1 MAFMKTL
8 KEFQSRLIPEFKRS
22 LEKYVDAS
30 FPNDFTGLKEMYKY
44 HLGFGDDYSK
54 QGKHIR
60 PLLTLMCC
68 AGTETEWQKALPAAV
83 SIELIHNFSLIHDD
97 IEDNGLIRRG
107 KDAVWVKWGLPHG
120 LNAGDAMFTT
130 AFKAL
135 LTIQENMSESIT
147 LKAVELLTETCG
159 KLTLGQFLDID
170 FEEREFVSIDE
181 YLQMV
186 NGKTAALISCST
198 KMGALIGEF
207 PLEEQK
213 KYDDFGKA
221 LGIAFQM
228 YDDWLGVWG
237 DFENTGK
244 STTGDIVEGKKTL
257 PIILGIKNS
266 TRFADKF
273 KQGKVPQHTAIE
285 MAKWLREDG
294 IEKIVI
300 DTYTRWTENAFIS
313 LEEMKCTKHVRNALI
328 ELTKNL
334 LIREK

>member
-1 MAFMKTL
+1 MKTI
-8 KEFQSRLIPEFKRS
+8 KEFQSILIPEFIKS
-22 LEKYVDAS
+22 LEKYVDSS
-30 FPNDFTGLKEMYKY
+30 FPKGFTELKEIYKY
-44 HLGFGDDYSK
+44 HLGLGDDYSK
-54 QGKHIR
+54 QGKRIR

-68 AGTETEWQKALPAAV
+68 AGTGVEWQKALPAAV

-120 LNAGDAMFTT
+120 LNAGDAMFTS

-135 LTIQENMSESIT
+135 LLLQDNVSESIT
-147 LKAVELLTETCG
+147 FKAVKLLAETCRQ
-159 KLTLGQFLDID
+159 LTMGQFLDIN
-170 FEEREFVSIDE
+170 FEEREFISFDE

-186 NGKTAALISCST
+186 NGKTAALIACST
-198 KMGALIGEF
+198 KMGALIGDF
-207 PLEEQK
+207 PPEKQK
-213 KYDDFGKA
+213 NYHDFGKA

-237 DFENTGK
+237 DFKDTGK

-273 KQGKVPQHTAIE
+273 KQDKISKNTAIE
-285 MAKWLREDG
+285 MAQWLRDDG

-300 DTYTRWTENAFIS
+300 DTYTKWTENAFIS
-313 LEEMKCTKHVRNALI
+313 IEEMKCTNHVRNALI
-328 ELTKNL
+328 ELINNL

>member
-1 MAFMKTL
+1 MKTL
-8 KEFQSRLIPEFKRS
+8 KEFQSKLIPEFTRS
-22 LEKYVDAS
+22 LEKFVDSS
-30 FPNDFTGLKEMYKY
+30 FPRGFTKLKEIYTY
-44 HLGFGDDYSK
+44 HLGLGDDYSI
-54 QGKHIR
+54 QGKRIR

-68 AGTETEWQKALPAAV
+68 AGTGAGWQKALPAAV

-120 LNAGDAMFTT
+120 LNAGDAMFTS

-135 LTIQENMSESIT
+135 LLLQDNVSESIT
-147 LKAVELLTETCG
+147 LKAVKLLTETCG
-159 KLTLGQFLDID
+159 QLTMGQFLDID
-170 FEEREFVSIDE
+170 FEEREFVSVDE

-198 KMGALIGEF
+198 KMGALIGE
-207 PLEEQK
+207 LSLVEQK
-213 KYDDFGKA
+213 KYHDFGKA
-221 LGIAFQM
+221 LGIAFQI

-237 DFENTGK
+237 DYKNTGK

-266 TRFADKF
+266 SRFADKL
-273 KQGKVPQHTAIE
+273 KQGKISRDNAIE

-294 IEKIVI
+294 IEKLVI
-300 DTYTRWTENAFIS
+300 DTYTQWTENAFIS
-313 LEEMKCTKHVRNALI
+313 LEKMKCTKHVKNALI
-328 ELTKNL
+328 ELTNNL

>member
-1 MAFMKTL
+1 MKTI
-8 KEFQSRLIPEFKRS
+8 KEFQSILIPEFIKS
-22 LEKYVDAS
+22 LEKYVDSS
-30 FPNDFTGLKEMYKY
+30 FPKGFTELKEIYKY
-44 HLGFGDDYSK
+44 HLGLSDDYSK
-54 QGKHIR
+54 QGKRIR

-68 AGTETEWQKALPAAV
+68 AGTGAEWQKALPAAV

-120 LNAGDAMFTT
+120 LNAGDAMFTS

-135 LTIQENMSESIT
+135 LLLQDNVSESIT
-147 LKAVELLTETCG
+147 FKAVKLLAETCRQ
-159 KLTLGQFLDID
+159 LTMGQFLDIN
-170 FEEREFVSIDE
+170 FEEREFISFDE

-186 NGKTAALISCST
+186 NGKTAALIACST
-198 KMGALIGEF
+198 KMGALIGDF
-207 PLEEQK
+207 PPEKQK
-213 KYDDFGKA
+213 NYHDFGKA

-237 DFENTGK
+237 DFKDTGK

-273 KQGKVPQHTAIE
+273 KQDKISKNTAIE
-285 MAKWLREDG
+285 MAQWLRDDG

-300 DTYTRWTENAFIS
+300 DTYTKWTENAFIS
-313 LEEMKCTKHVRNALI
+313 IEEMKCTSHVRNALI
-328 ELTKNL
+328 ELTNNL

>member
-1 MAFMKTL
+1 MKTL
-8 KEFQSRLIPEFKRS
+8 KEFQSILIPELVRL
-22 LEKYVDAS
+22 LEKYMDS
-30 FPNDFTGLKEMYKY
+30 FFPKGFTELKEIYRY
-44 HLGFGDDYSK
+44 HLGLGDDYSK
-54 QGKHIR
+54 QGKRIR

-68 AGTETEWQKALPAAV
+68 AGAGAEWQQALPAAV

-120 LNAGDAMFTT
+120 LNAGDAMLTS

-135 LTIQENMSESIT
+135 LTLQDNVSESIT
-147 LKAVELLTETCG
+147 FIAVELLTETCEQ
-159 KLTLGQFLDID
+159 LTMGQFLDID
-170 FEEREFVSIDE
+170 FEEREFVSVDE

-198 KMGALIGEF
+198 KMGALIGELS
-207 PLEEQK
+207 PEEQK
-213 KYDDFGKA
+213 KYHDFGKA

-237 DFENTGK
+237 DFKNTGK
-244 STTGDIVEGKKTL
+244 PTTGDIVEGKKTL

-266 TRFADKF
+266 ARFADKF
-273 KQGKVPQHTAIE
+273 KQGKLSQNAAIE

-300 DTYTRWTENAFIS
+300 DTYTQWTEYAFIS
-313 LEEMKCTKHVRNALI
+313 LEEMKCTRHVKNALI
-328 ELTKNL
+328 ELTNNL
-334 LIREK
+334 LIRKK